1 MTYVLAAFTFALAAG
16 LKPGPLG
23 VFVIHQTMTRGHKQ
37 GLMAS
42 LAPLITDG
50 PIILLALLLAGQL
63 KEIAGLVAS
72 ISIAGSV
79 YLASLAMKIFNA
91 PLSINPG
98 KGGSDGASLI
108 TAIKINFLNPSP
120 YLFWLT
126 IGSSYILMASSTE
139 ALLFIFS
146 ALITLCLVKF
156 LVALV
161 VSYFGERFNARF
173 YSILLRSLSLPMM
186 LFSIQ
191 LMVSGVS
198 TLVQLFYS

>member
-1 MTYVLAAFTFALAAG
+1 MTYALAAFTFALAAG

-37 GLMAS
+37 GFIAS

-50 PIILLALLLAGQL
+50 PIIFLALLLSSQL
-63 KEIAGLVAS
+63 KEITGLVAL
-72 ISIAGSV
+72 ISMVGSV
-79 YLASLAMKIFNA
+79 YLASLAIKIFNA

-98 KGGSDGASLI
+98 NGGSDGSSLI

-126 IGSSYILMASSTE
+126 IGSSYILMASNAE

-146 ALITLCLVKF
+146 ALITLCLVKY
-156 LVALV
+156 LVALFV
-161 VSYFGERFNARF
+161 NYFGERFDARL

-191 LMVSGVS
+191 LMASGVS
-198 TLVQLFYS
+198 TLIHLSYS